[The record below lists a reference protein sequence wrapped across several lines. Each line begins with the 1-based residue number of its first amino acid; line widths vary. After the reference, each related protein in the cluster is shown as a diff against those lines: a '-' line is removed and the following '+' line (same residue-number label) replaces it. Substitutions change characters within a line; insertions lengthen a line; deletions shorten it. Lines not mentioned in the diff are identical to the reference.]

1 MGYAIEYAPYYDAPV
16 KEGMTIAE
24 REQWV
29 ADLIEHFHSQGIT
42 EYVIPAEVLS
52 GTDEDMVEPIDYM
65 FGYESLIQAYE
76 RAGIKETRQL
86 TGEEWMFVQSA
97 VSVLCKNA
105 PEMAPWAAIFHP
117 VYCNTMSTL
126 ATDNYFRCMIGPW
139 FFDSSLDS
147 EERQTLLAHEM
158 FHPILGHTD
167 PSRSVDA
174 EVSNIAGDYQINQGL
189 RRNKQL
195 HWYHRGII
203 DPNTRHADPHNPVVG
218 IFPEDYKNDEYKN
231 GLPEGWTYEKYYSVV
246 YDDRLKQ
253 RDHELN
259 SSEDDSGQAQSG
271 NQNQS
276 GNNGGDTRQNG
287 SRSDKDMQNQAS
299 GNDTQQQGQSGS
311 NGNGNQSSAGGGS
324 SSDDGGAQQ
333 GGSTEQGNNRGQAQA
348 SGDGTQSGRDNAQS
362 NGSSVDNGEHGQGAS
377 NGSNDQ
383 QQGKSDSNGQDAS
396 ENANQT
402 GTTGRGGN
410 QSGTGNG
417 SGNGNRGS
425 DNPWGDGEE
434 PAVEITKTPNTGYN
448 NGQGNNTSSCSGM
461 SSEQKDELDKLGIE
475 RAGDYEK
482 ITAKTASIN
491 IAQKNARKRSDGGR
505 SSYGSNFTEWFL
517 EMLRP
522 PKVSWKKL
530 FRNVIGRDVEAIVN
544 GRSDYSYRRPARRP
558 SQFDPTVVRP
568 GMIDYEVRIVFGV
581 DTSGSMGSDDHVDAL
596 SEIQGALRHIRRAKS
611 TIAMI
616 DTDITET
623 KDVRSIRD
631 FTLKGGGGTEMNVF
645 YKWVKKMP
653 KRKAPDI
660 TVLAT
665 DGYIDWDEV
674 YKEILNDKR
683 TFKHIILVTEQGGMD
698 CGKEYINKLNKM
710 KNATV
715 LLIESDKHD
724 E

>member
-1 MGYAIEYAPYYDAPV
+1 MMNMGYAIEYAPYYDAPV

-42 EYVIPAEVLS
+42 EYVIPADVL
-52 GTDEDMVEPIDYM
+52 GGADEDKVEPIDYM

-76 RAGIKETRQL
+76 RAGIRETRQL

-117 VYCNTMSTL
+117 VYCNTMTTL
-126 ATDNYFRCMIGPW
+126 GTDNYFRCMIGPW

-174 EVSNIAGDYQINQGL
+174 EISNIAGDYQINQGL

-195 HWYHRGII
+195 HWYHRGLI
-203 DPNTRHADPHNPVVG
+203 DPNTSHADPHNPIVG

-231 GLPEGWTYEKYYSVV
+231 GLPEGWTFEKYYSVI

-253 RDHELN
+253 KDKALAE
-259 SSEDDSGQAQSG
+259 SSGSET
-271 NQNQS
+271 QN
-276 GNNGGDTRQNG
+276 NPDANGQNG
-287 SRSDKDMQNQAS
+287 SSQGDVSLNQNSDNE
-299 GNDTQQQGQSGS
+299 
-311 NGNGNQSSAGGGS
+311 
-324 SSDDGGAQQ
+324 AQ
-333 GGSTEQGNNRGQAQA
+333 EQEQ
-348 SGDGTQSGRDNAQS
+348 
-362 NGSSVDNGEHGQGAS
+362 
-377 NGSNDQ
+377 
-383 QQGKSDSNGQDAS
+383 SDSNGQGSPDD
-396 ENANQT
+396 
-402 GTTGRGGN
+402 GN
-410 QSGTGNG
+410 HGDGSSQPDSQSKTGNG
-417 SGNGNRGS
+417 SNGDNAQS
-425 DNPWGDGEE
+425 KNPWGNGQE
-434 PAVEITKTPNTGYN
+434 PAVKITKQPNTGYDD
-448 NGQGNNTSSCSGM
+448 GHGNNTSSCNGL

-491 IAQKNARKRSDGGR
+491 IAQKNAKKRSEGGR

-596 SEIQGALRHIRRAKS
+596 SEIQGALHHIRRAKS

-623 KDVRSIRD
+623 KDVRSIKD

-645 YKWVKKMP
+645 YKWVKKIP

-674 YKEILNDKR
+674 YKEILTDKR

-698 CGKEYINKLNKM
+698 TGKKHIDKLNKM

-724 E
+724 K